1 MGKPINGNALRRL
14 VGSGR
19 PSSLM
24 SVYKALAECGKVQ
37 LPTAQQRETQIIESH
52 DLPIEIKDEL
62 DAGLLAITSMIT
74 RCNDI
79 AHHVVEQR
87 LNKATQEAKD
97 ARIAAETAIADAEE
111 NESKAWDEVYTV
123 QLKFDEV
130 QELSE

>member
-1 MGKPINGNALRRL
+1 M
-14 VGSGR
+14 GSGR